1 MKSVIVPTVIAI
13 VGFVGMVMLSAGP
26 SDHDAEKS
34 SASWKQE
41 ASSYSKSDLEYMRR
55 NGAFKK

>member
-1 MKSVIVPTVIAI
+1 MKSFAIPVIVAI
-13 VGFVGMVMLSAGP
+13 VSFVGLVLLSTGP
-26 SDHDAEKS
+26 SDHEAEKS

-41 ASSYSKSDLEYMRR
+41 ATQYSTSDIEYMRR